1 MAMPAITSL
10 KPRPVSLIEQ
20 RSFNR
25 PLTQEHR
32 LTLPGSVH
40 PNLPDLASLSPPT
53 RLSSDLVDFN
63 RHAEFLAACLSAA
76 PGTLPILVTE
86 QHVFSLPFYRALVKA
101 NPGEEIAIVS
111 LDNHL
116 DGVDITYTNWAFWG
130 FGIYHNQ
137 VKPANLRIIGPGQ
150 QLRAEA
156 FYQEY
161 NCADAIP
168 GFNYQVIE
176 QYQDFIRQAAVK
188 VVTANP
194 TLDLAAIRKAP
205 HLRDFAEYAL
215 LKNAG
220 VTMSQ
225 SLANLDLAGRSI
237 FVSFDTD
244 VPLAPERL
252 LAIAQLLRNARVL
265 GVHISELHQ
274 GLPIHGRE
282 VIEEFTRIVV
292 S

>member
-1 MAMPAITSL
+1 MAMTAIPIT

-20 RSFNR
+20 RSFSQ
-25 PLTQEHR
+25 PLTQKHR
-32 LTLPGSVH
+32 LALPGSVH
-40 PNLPDLASLSPPT
+40 PNLPAFASLSSPT
-53 RLSSDLVDFN
+53 RPSSDLVDFK
-63 RHAEFLAACLSAA
+63 RHADFFTACLSAA
-76 PGTLPILVTE
+76 PGALPLLITE
-86 QHVFSLPFYRALVKA
+86 QHVLSLPFYKALAKA
-101 NPGEEIAIVS
+101 NPGESIAIVS

-116 DGVDITYTNWAFWG
+116 DGVDITYSNWAFWG
-130 FGIYHNQ
+130 FGIYHHQ
-137 VKPANLRIIGPGQ
+137 VKPANLRIIGSGQ

-156 FYQEY
+156 FCQEY
-161 NCADAIP
+161 QCSATLP
-168 GFNYQVIE
+168 GFKYQAIE
-176 QYQDFIRQAAVK
+176 LYSEFIGQAAARIAAV
-188 VVTANP
+188 NP
-194 TLDLAAIRKAP
+194 TLNLSAIRKEP
-205 HLRDFAEYAL
+205 RLRDFAEYAL

-220 VTMSQ
+220 VAMSQ
-225 SLANLDLAGRSI
+225 SLTDLEAGRAI

-265 GVHISELHQ
+265 GVHISELNQ